1 MTVDAVIVPP
11 SSTSPPFRDRLRF
24 RFRKDGALRWL
35 SHHDLMRTVE
45 RMLRRAELPVRS
57 TQGFNP
63 HPRMSFALS
72 LPLGVVGC
80 EEVLELELD
89 RELPLEEINERLS
102 RQCPPG
108 LTLLSLRR
116 IDPKL
121 GAQVRRLSYR
131 LRLPAER
138 GSGLEQKIAE
148 VLNASDCWIERQRP
162 TPKRVNIRP
171 LIDGLMLHAGAEGTD
186 LEMTFWLKPE
196 GSARAEEVLTL
207 LGLSDLLPA
216 GVVLQRSRLELH
228 DEVSD

>member
-1 MTVDAVIVPP
+1 MTVDNAIASPTPV
-11 SSTSPPFRDRLRF
+11 SPPLRDRLRF

-45 RMLRRAELPVRS
+45 RMLRRAEVPVS
-57 TQGFNP
+57 QTQGFNP

-80 EEVLELELD
+80 EEVLEMDLD
-89 RELPLEEINERLS
+89 RVLPLEEIHERLS

-116 IDPKL
+116 IDPKQ

-138 GSGLEQKIAE
+138 CAGLEQKIAE
-148 VLNASDCWIERQRP
+148 VLNASECWIERHRP
-162 TPKRVNIRP
+162 TPKRLNLRP
-171 LIDGLMLHAGAEGTD
+171 LIDGLTLQSGEGGTD
-186 LEMTFWLKPE
+186 LEMTFWLLPE
-196 GSARAEEVLTL
+196 GTARAEEVLTL

-228 DEVSD
+228 DE